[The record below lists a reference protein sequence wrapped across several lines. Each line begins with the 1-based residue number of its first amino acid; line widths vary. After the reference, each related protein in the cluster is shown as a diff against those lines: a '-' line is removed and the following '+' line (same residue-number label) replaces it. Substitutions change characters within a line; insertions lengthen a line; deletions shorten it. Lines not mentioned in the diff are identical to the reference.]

1 MNESHVG
8 EESCSCSPPNPP
20 PQTKRVLKEDVVD
33 MRGYLW
39 HQGFGHQVGLL
50 RLFGPV
56 QILVSPANIHVC
68 TNIICRGQHKACNLS
83 RHCNVR
89 LKFRTD
95 ELMTDDLQGRKWL
108 SDRRV
113 YTINLEETFL
123 GGEPMKNVDVSADK
137 RLPDG

>member
-1 MNESHVG
+1 M
-8 EESCSCSPPNPP
+8 C
-20 PQTKRVLKEDVVD
+20 
-33 MRGYLW
+33 GYLW

-56 QILVSPANIHVC
+56 QVLVSPSNIHVR
-68 TNIICRGQHKACNLS
+68 TNIICRGQHKACNSS
-83 RHCNVR
+83 RHYNVR

-113 YTINLEETFL
+113 YTINLEETLL

-137 RLPDG
+137 RLPDGYKL